1 MQMKIRKAE
10 RKQVLC
16 AVATAA
22 LLTAAAVSGVLN
34 RADQTAADA
43 WYQKPSASEG
53 NMVLVGIDQ
62 KALEDIGPFQ
72 NWGRD
77 TMAMVIEALNE
88 SEDCHPAVIAVDVLY
103 AGETDPEKDGRGS
116 GKVPQCRDSL
126 RGRVWIRISHPGKWK
141 DLLE

>member
-1 MQMKIRKAE
+1 MKIRKAE

-16 AVATAA
+16 AVAAAA

-53 NMVLVGIDQ
+53 NIVLVGIDQ

-88 SEDCHPAVIAVDVLY
+88 SEDCHPAELLLMY
-103 AGETDPEKDGRGS
+103 CMREK
-116 GKVPQCRDSL
+116 P
-126 RGRVWIRISHPGKWK
+126 IRKRMPGWQRRR
-141 DLLE
+141 ESTAMS

>member
-1 MQMKIRKAE
+1 MA
-10 RKQVLC
+10 
-16 AVATAA
+16 AAA

-53 NMVLVGIDQ
+53 NIVLVGIDQ

-88 SEDCHPAVIAVDVLY
+88 SEDCHPAVIAVDAY
-103 AGETDPEKDGRGS
+103 DKKKGESYLHIGPPKTKTSARTIP
-116 GKVPQCRDSL
+116 VPSL
-126 RGRVWIRISHPGKWK
+126 LMNIIKKFYRITLTTTS
-141 DLLE
+141 

>member
-1 MQMKIRKAE
+1 MKIRKAE

-16 AVATAA
+16 AVAAAA

-34 RADQTAADA
+34 RAADA

-53 NMVLVGIDQ
+53 NIVLVGIDQ

-103 AGETDPEKDGRGS
+103 AGETDPEKDAWLADAA
-116 GKVPQCRDSL
+116 GKYRNVVTAC
-126 RGRVWIRISHPGKWK
+126 GRVWIRISHPGKWK

>member
-1 MQMKIRKAE
+1 MKIRKAE

-16 AVATAA
+16 AVAAAA

-53 NMVLVGIDQ
+53 NIVLVGIDQ

-103 AGETDPEKDGRGS
+103 AGETDPEKDAWLADAAGES
-116 GKVPQCRDSL
+116 TAMS
-126 RGRVWIRISHPGKWK
+126 
-141 DLLE
+141 

>member
-1 MQMKIRKAE
+1 MNIRKAE

-16 AVATAA
+16 AVAAAA

-53 NMVLVGIDQ
+53 NIVLVGIDQ

-103 AGETDPEKDGRGS
+103 A
-116 GKVPQCRDSL
+116 
-126 RGRVWIRISHPGKWK
+126 
-141 DLLE
+141 